1 MEKVS
6 RRFAAIAFMVAAL
19 VAGAVLSAIPLI
31 EEAENVPVDRVVAN
45 LERMIAEKPQDT
57 ALRLNLARTHAIAF
71 AQKLSTLPM
80 TKRSGLP
87 VFPYDLGGFRQF
99 QVKSST
105 DRAALAAAEIHLK
118 AAIAAYRE
126 LVKLDPNHSIGN
138 LGLGWC
144 LSLAGDREGA
154 KAALRKTI
162 ALEWPKEKDREST
175 WGSMVLEAWMH
186 LQPLLNPVDDAAEL
200 RTMAEQQAVI
210 RKQGRIVTPIA
221 VPLRASLDAFDIA
234 DANAA
239 VLFDADGSG
248 IPKRWTW
255 ITDDA
260 AWLVFDRKDKR
271 QITSALQ
278 WFGSVTF
285 WLFWNNGYEP
295 LRALDDNGDGELRG
309 VELNGLALWHDRN
322 RDGVSDRG
330 EVRPVADHDIVALS
344 TRYEHDAAHPDEIAW
359 SREGVTFNSGEVR
372 PTYDLVLRTSRK

>member
-1 MEKVS
+1 
-6 RRFAAIAFMVAAL
+6 MVL
-19 VAGAVLSAIPLI
+19 AIPLI

-71 AQKLSTLPM
+71 AQKLNTLPIA
-80 TKRSGLP
+80 KRSGLP
-87 VFPYDLGGFRQF
+87 VFLYDLGGFRQF
-99 QVKSST
+99 QVQSST
-105 DRAALAAAEIHLK
+105 DQAVLAAAESHLK
-118 AAIAAYRE
+118 AAVTAYRE
-126 LVKLDPNHSIGN
+126 LVKVDPNHSIAN

-175 WGSMVLEAWMH
+175 WGSMVLEAWKH
-186 LQPLLNPVDDAAEL
+186 LQPLLDPVADAAEL
-200 RTMAEQQAVI
+200 RTMAEHQAVI
-210 RKQGRIVTPIA
+210 RRQGRMVTPIA
-221 VPLRASLDAFDIA
+221 VPLRANLDAFDIA
-234 DANAA
+234 DDNAA

-248 IPKRWTW
+248 TAKRWTW

-260 AWLVFDRKDKR
+260 AWLVFDRKEKR
-271 QITSALQ
+271 QVTSALQ

-285 WLFWNNGYEP
+285 WLFWDNGYEP
-295 LRALDDNGDGELRG
+295 MRALDDNGDGELRG

-322 RDGVSDRG
+322 RDGLSDRG
-330 EVRPVADHDIVALS
+330 EVRPVADHAIVALS

-359 SREGVTFNSGEVR
+359 SREGVTFGSGEVR
-372 PTYDLVLRTSRK
+372 PTYDLILRTSRK